1 MKDMTEQE
9 CRLAWE
15 KHQKNA
21 HEDDMMPYS
30 EFRSNN
36 GLVDEEEEEDAWD
49 DDGYDEYDDDPDR
62 YGYMI

>member
-1 MKDMTEQE
+1 MKDMTETE
-9 CRLAWE
+9 CRTAWE

-30 EFRSNN
+30 EFRSNC

-49 DDGYDEYDDDPDR
+49 DDGYDEYDDDEDR
-62 YGYMI
+62 YGNMI

>member
-36 GLVDEEEEEDAWD
+36 GFVDEEEEDAWD
-49 DDGYDEYDDDPDR
+49 DDGYDEYDDDPGR
-62 YGYMI
+62 YGDMI

>member
-9 CRLAWE
+9 CRLAWK

-49 DDGYDEYDDDPDR
+49 DDGYDEYDDDEDR
-62 YGYMI
+62 YGEMI

>member
-1 MKDMTEQE
+1 MNWTEQE

-30 EFRSNN
+30 EFRSDC
-36 GLVDEEEEEDAWD
+36 GLRDEEEIEDAWD
-49 DDGYDEYDDDPDR
+49 DDGYDEYDDDPDQF
-62 YGYMI
+62 GEMI